1 MAVGIQVYAKAI
13 QRPTSYYYQRGVEAY
28 TEENDSQ
35 KAIEYLNKELDD
47 NPKNGYAYSWLAY
60 IRLQQEEYGR
70 ALHCATS
77 AIKLIP
83 KADKEYL
90 QFTYS
95 TRASVHE
102 NLKDST
108 AALADWTLAIKAD
121 QSSYKPY
128 QSRAEIYFERQQ
140 YALADADYRKMI
152 ETNDN
157 YGIIFGY
164 MGLGRNQRN
173 LKNYEEA
180 IRLFTKVISLS
191 GDEYSLAYSFRAESL
206 LELKRYEEAVSDLV
220 KALGIDNDD
229 KAFWLMSKLRD
240 EEPVEMMLQKLKL
253 QCVFAPNEVE
263 WPYYMGIVYEKN
275 NHYKLAIDAYK
286 KANKLNHLAAIDNN
300 ISRCYVSLGDFP
312 SALQYINYAI
322 DADSTDCDYY
332 YLRADIYAELDQIDK
347 SIEDMTSYIELTPKY
362 HFGYYRRG
370 WWKHIAGLCEEAI
383 EDFNLTKAIDS
394 SYPYTYDGMARCYM
408 ALGDTAKAIAE
419 YEKMLSID
427 TVADGNSCAAYAYYF
442 IGQEDKALEWL
453 QKSLDKDSTEYYYAA
468 CIYSLVGDTAK
479 ALSYLRKSLEDG
491 FLRFHHL
498 DIDTDLENIR
508 HLDSYKQLIEEY
520 KIKAAENME
529 VKEEIVSS
537 EQRIVEVPFSKA
549 NGVTKVDCSVN
560 GLPLNFVFDTGASD
574 VSLSQVEATFMFKN
588 GYLNEKDIVG
598 KQHYRTADGNISE
611 GTVINLRQINFGG
624 LELNDVRASVSK
636 SQNAPLLLGQS
647 ILQRLGKIEIDNE
660 KRVLKITTFGL

>member
-121 QSSYKPY
+121 PSSYKPY

-180 IRLFTKVISLS
+180 IRLFTKVISLY

-206 LELKRYEEAVSDLV
+206 LELERYEEAVSDLV
-220 KALGIDNDD
+220 KALGIDHDD

-419 YEKMLSID
+419 YEKMLLID

-624 LELNDVRASVSK
+624 LELNDVRASVTK